1 MPSYQHELANR
12 AACEVVNL
20 HLDDKPPCERYQAV
34 LRVFVQVLGI
44 ALEEQRESMLAP
56 SAN

>member
-1 MPSYQHELANR
+1 MTSFHDLANR

-34 LRVFVQVLGI
+34 LRVFVVVLGM
-44 ALEEQRESMLAP
+44 ALAEQRESMLTP
-56 SAN
+56 SEN